1 MTMPETMPET
11 LPDLM
16 IDQTTDLMTELKRM
30 KPIRIAHLYPD
41 LLNLYGDKGNLIT
54 LQKRLTWRGIECLI
68 DPIGLDSY
76 YDPELYDLTFMGGGQ
91 DYEQS
96 LLYADLINQKGPA
109 IREAVMQDRVFLCI
123 CGGYQLMGQYYR
135 THDGTMIECLG
146 IMDLY
151 TEAGSVR
158 LIGDI
163 VCESPVLTQNGYSG
177 RLFGFENHSGRTRLG
192 SAVSPLAT
200 VIRGFGNNGEDQ
212 TEGAIYRN
220 VYCTYSH
227 GSFLPKNPDMAD
239 YLIVKA
245 VQRRL
250 PDFQRLPEIDNAMEN
265 NARRFLETC
274 IK

>member
-1 MTMPETMPET
+1 MSDLTTT
-11 LPDLM
+11 LMD
-16 IDQTTDLMTELKRM
+16 DLKRQE
-30 KPIRIAHLYPD
+30 PIRIAHLYPD
-41 LLNLYGDKGNLIT
+41 LLNLYGDRGNLIS
-54 LQKRLTWRGIECLI
+54 LQKRMAWRGIESVVEAV
-68 DPIGLDSY
+68 GLDTH
-76 YDPELYDLTFMGGGQ
+76 YDPERYDLTFMGGGQ

-96 LLYADLINQKGPA
+96 LLHADLIGQKGPA

-135 THDGTMIECLG
+135 TNDGTMIECLG

-158 LIGDI
+158 LIGDT
-163 VCESPVLTQNGYSG
+163 VYESTLLAENGYSG
-177 RLFGFENHSGRTRLG
+177 RLYGFENHSGRTRLG
-192 SAVSPLAT
+192 PAVRPLAT

-212 TEGAIYRN
+212 TEGAIYKN

-227 GSFLPKNPDMAD
+227 GSFLPKNPEMTDF
-239 YLIVKA
+239 LIVKA

-250 PDFQRLPEIDNAMEN
+250 PDFQRLPELEN
-265 NARRFLETC
+265 TIEKNARDYIETC